1 MELDTR
7 VALVEKDVM
16 VIKEALSEFGHL
28 KESVALLN
36 QSVQLL
42 NKVVWGVLAC
52 LGTTIAIF
60 ILNEVLGGL

>member
-1 MELDTR
+1 MELETR
-7 VALVEKDVM
+7 VALVEKDVV
-16 VIKEALSEFGHL
+16 VIKEALSEFSHL

-60 ILNEVLGGL
+60 IINEVMGGL